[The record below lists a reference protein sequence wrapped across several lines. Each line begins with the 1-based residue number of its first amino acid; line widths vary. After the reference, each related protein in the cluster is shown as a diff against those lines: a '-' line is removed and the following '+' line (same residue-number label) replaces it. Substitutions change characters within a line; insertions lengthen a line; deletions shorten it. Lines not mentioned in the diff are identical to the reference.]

1 VTSSGADKLLLL
13 RCLSV
18 VAATRLGLVLF
29 SYRTVRGWIPD
40 HAQREPAASETVRR
54 IGWAVRNAARLVPG
68 ASCLT
73 QALAAQYLLA
83 RAGCRSQLQVGV
95 AQDPS
100 GRFLAHAWLI
110 SDGRVVIGG
119 TSRELARYSLLHG
132 MDVSSS

>member
-1 VTSSGADKLLLL
+1 
-13 RCLSV
+13 
-18 VAATRLGLVLF
+18 VAATRLGLALF
-29 SYRTVRGWIPD
+29 SYKTVRGWIPD
-40 HAQREPAASETVRR
+40 HVHGDPAHRDPAAPETARR

-83 RAGCRSQLQVGV
+83 RAGCRAQLQVGV

-100 GRFLAHAWLI
+100 GRLLAHAWLV

-119 TSRELARYSLLHG
+119 SSRELARYALLPG
-132 MDVSSS
+132 VDVSSS

>member
-1 VTSSGADKLLLL
+1 
-13 RCLSV
+13 
-18 VAATRLGLVLF
+18 VAATRLGLALF

-40 HAQREPAASETVRR
+40 HGQRDAAASKTVGR

-95 AQDPS
+95 ARDPS

-119 TSRELARYSLLHG
+119 TSSELARYSLLPG
-132 MDVSSS
+132 VDVSSS